1 MRETESPLEDFP
13 LHGGDAVGRPAI
25 AGGPAVA
32 TDPVAAEVETPPAAA
47 TSGGIA
53 SLSTR
58 ATAAAADAAVVLLLT
73 ASALLAARLATG
85 AAPRPAGLAWA
96 AGFALYLSFFATV
109 PALVLF
115 GKTIGMAL
123 AEISARSE
131 AGAGLSADMA
141 ARRWLGTLLAA
152 ATAGLALLWTR
163 SDAGLPTPADRLS
176 GHALTID

>member
-1 MRETESPLEDFP
+1 VRETESPLEDFP
-13 LHGGDAVGRPAI
+13 LHGGDAVASPAI
-25 AGGPAVA
+25 AGAPSVA
-32 TDPVAAEVETPPAAA
+32 SEAEIEAPPAAA

-53 SLSTR
+53 PLSTR

-73 ASALLAARLATG
+73 AFALLAARLATG
-85 AAPRPAGLAWA
+85 ATPRPAGLAWA

-109 PALVLF
+109 PGLVLF

-131 AGAGLSADMA
+131 AGAGLSAGMA
-141 ARRWLGTLLAA
+141 SRRWLGTLLAA